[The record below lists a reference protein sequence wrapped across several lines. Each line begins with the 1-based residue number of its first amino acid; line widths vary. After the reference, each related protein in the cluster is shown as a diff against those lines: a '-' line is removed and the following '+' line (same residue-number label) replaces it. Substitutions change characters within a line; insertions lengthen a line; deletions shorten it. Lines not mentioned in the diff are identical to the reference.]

1 MVLNEDERTQSQVT
15 EENLLGFLTAFY
27 AAARQDALLG
37 PVFSRAVADEN
48 WPVHVA
54 RIHAFWS
61 SAMLGTRRYQ
71 GNPFGAHLHL
81 ELTSQHFER
90 WLALFCETAER
101 IYAPEPAAALV
112 AKANR
117 IAQSLQAGLFFRPRG

>member
-1 MVLNEDERTQSQVT
+1 MGVSEDEGLEPEIS
-15 EENLLGFLTAFY
+15 EENLLAFLTTFY
-27 AAARQDALLG
+27 AAARRDALLG
-37 PVFSRAVADEN
+37 PVFSRSVAEEN
-48 WPVHVA
+48 WARHVE

-81 ELTSQHFER
+81 ELDPQHFDR
-90 WLALFCETAER
+90 WLALFRETVR
-101 IYAPEPAAALV
+101 RMYAPAPAGALV
-112 AKANR
+112 AKADR